1 VPADGTGAAN
11 FARSGGL
18 GTSPFYGQ
26 LSDKPHELVYANAN
40 GDAPRH
46 TQQGVEKKAASFGSH
61 LMSTKLTLMLSDGR
75 LVRFSQVRR
84 ITVTHRWDRLRNAI
98 LLSNAS
104 RLEKG
109 RPGEGDHFLDF

>member
-61 LMSTKLTLMLSDGR
+61 LMLMLSDGR
-75 LVRFSQVRR
+75 LVRFSQV
-84 ITVTHRWDRLRNAI
+84 V
-98 LLSNAS
+98 AS
-104 RLEKG
+104 L
-109 RPGEGDHFLDF
+109 